1 MKILIGKSPGG
12 KRQRERRDC
21 ETGRGERKR
30 CKSRPGQRGEAR
42 TGLGERSTSIP
53 ALCLRTSIIR
63 WNVHRIWI
71 SINLAQSIL
80 GTTAYLHITM
90 AYMY

>member
-1 MKILIGKSPGG
+1 MG
-12 KRQRERRDC
+12 RDRERGGIAR
-21 ETGRGERKR
+21 RGVA
-30 CKSRPGQRGEAR
+30 RGSVAR
-42 TGLGERSTSIP
+42 VGVVRVGVARIGLGERSTSIP
-53 ALCLRTSIIR
+53 AQGLHTCIIR

-80 GTTAYLHITM
+80 GMTAYLHIKM

>member
-30 CKSRPGQRGEAR
+30 CKGGRGQSGRGQ
-42 TGLGERSTSIP
+42 ERSTSIP

-63 WNVHRIWI
+63 WNVHRLWI
-71 SINLAQSIL
+71 SINFAHSIL
-80 GTTAYLHITM
+80 GMTAYLHITM